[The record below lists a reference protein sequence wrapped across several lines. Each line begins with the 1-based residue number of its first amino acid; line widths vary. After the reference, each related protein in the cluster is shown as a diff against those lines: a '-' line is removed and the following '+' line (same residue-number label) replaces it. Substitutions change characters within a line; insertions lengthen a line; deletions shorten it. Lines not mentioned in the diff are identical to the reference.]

1 MSDMSEAERLVE
13 ALLFASPEPVSEARI
28 QQLLGTRA
36 EARAVLAR
44 LKARYEGHGVVL
56 ESSRA
61 GWAFRTAPDLAA
73 ELAHID
79 PRPRRLSRAALET
92 LAVIA
97 YKQPVTRAEIE
108 AVRGVAVS
116 RGVLDQLLELGLI
129 APRGHKEV
137 PGRPVLWG
145 TTPRFL
151 DVFGLASLD
160 DLPRLEEFEEGLFAA
175 EGAQRE
181 DPSGA

>member
-1 MSDMSEAERLVE
+1 MSGEEAERLVE
-13 ALLFASPEPVSEARI
+13 ALLFASAEPLTEARI
-28 QQLLGTRA
+28 QEVLGARG

-44 LKARYEGHGVVL
+44 LRTRYAGRGVVL
-56 ESSRA
+56 EESAA
-61 GWAFRTAPDLAA
+61 GWAFRTAPDLAPA
-73 ELAHID
+73 LARLD

-116 RGVLDQLLELGLI
+116 RGVLDQLLEHGLV
-129 APRGHKEV
+129 APRGHREV

-145 TTPRFL
+145 TTPKFL
-151 DVFGLASLD
+151 DFFGLASLD
-160 DLPRLEEFEEGLFAA
+160 DLPRLDEFGDGLFAA
-175 EGAQRE
+175 RGGGTE